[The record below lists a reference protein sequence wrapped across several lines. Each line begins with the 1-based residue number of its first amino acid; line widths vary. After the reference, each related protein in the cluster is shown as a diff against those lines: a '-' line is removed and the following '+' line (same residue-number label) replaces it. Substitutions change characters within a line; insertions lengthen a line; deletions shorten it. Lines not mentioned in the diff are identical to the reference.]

1 MTSSKYQQKSFTT
14 FGECYIHF
22 LKTNLKKSFC
32 YCVVHS
38 LVHLC
43 MEKRFENL
51 HAFLSK
57 RDTRRTTILSNTA
70 VSMATGC
77 QHVTKMWFLKLP
89 CPSDHLCQ
97 IFKKSSEKWRNMCL
111 TAVSHV
117 KTDHTKNSIQEPI
130 NPRQNVKKTLPS
142 ISMIQIFLLRVTCPP
157 SNRGLFSAFFTHLER
172 WTFWLTSRLN
182 NDLLVVAAQPNS
194 PL

>member
-1 MTSSKYQQKSFTT
+1 MSTKWQRDLALTWISTEILAMTSSKYQQKSFTT

-22 LKTNLKKSFC
+22 LKTNLKKSFG
-32 YCVVHS
+32 YFVENS
-38 LVHLC
+38 LIHLC
-43 MEKRFENL
+43 METRFENL

-70 VSMATGC
+70 ISMATGC

-117 KTDHTKNSIQEPI
+117 NW
-130 NPRQNVKKTLPS
+130 PRDNQANTHKFCFFGYDIYLKKG
-142 ISMIQIFLLRVTCPP
+142 V
-157 SNRGLFSAFFTHLER
+157 
-172 WTFWLTSRLN
+172 
-182 NDLLVVAAQPNS
+182 
-194 PL
+194 